1 MSTPSRIII
10 KLRKED
16 IGRKIKFDPNKL
28 PLPLGN
34 WIYKN
39 QNGRVWRDE
48 RDKEKSREITL
59 KGEYIGIYCHWDG
72 YIEGVGEVLKN
83 CFNDY
88 ETALNLIAG
97 GWLSGICSGE
107 VNHYANRMGWKWS
120 DIKPLQ
126 GSLNYLRENIYG
138 QHEYIFD
145 DNWFTKRDKEFVPL
159 FMSGLLNLC

>member
-16 IGRKIKFDPNKL
+16 IGRKIKFDPDKL

-34 WIYKN
+34 WIIKDE
-39 QNGRVWRDE
+39 NGRVLRDE
-48 RDKEKSREITL
+48 SDKEKSREIIL

-72 YIEGVGEVLKN
+72 YTEGVGAVLKD
-83 CFNDY
+83 CFNGY

-97 GWLSGICSGE
+97 GWCSGICSGN
-107 VNHYANRMGWKWS
+107 VMHYANRIYHKW
-120 DIKPLQ
+120 IEVKPLQ
-126 GSLNYLRENIYG
+126 GSLEYLRNHIYG

-145 DNWFTKRDKEFVPL
+145 EKWN
-159 FMSGLLNLC
+159 C